1 MSTLQHVPAAFAQA
15 LADKGYT
22 ALTPVQEAVLDPA
35 LNGAD
40 VLVSAQTGSGKT
52 VAFGLAM
59 AQGLLDGADRFGPAA
74 APLALIIA
82 PTRELALQV
91 HRELQ
96 WLYGPTG
103 ASFASCVGGMDMRT
117 ERRNLDRGAHI
128 VVGTPGRLKDH
139 IERNSLDLSS
149 LRVAV
154 LDEADEMLDLGF
166 REDLEFILGKA
177 PADRRTMMF
186 SATVPREI
194 AALAKTYQRDAVRIS
209 AGAEREQ
216 HVDIEYRALAV
227 DQADKENAIVNV
239 LRFYEAKNALV
250 FCGLRATVNHLT
262 ARLANRGFSVVALS
276 GELSQAERTHSLQA
290 MRDGRARV
298 CVATDVAARG
308 IDLPNL
314 ELVVHADLPQNKETL
329 LHRSGRTGRAG
340 RKGVSALIVPH
351 KDRKKA
357 DRLLGGAGIT
367 AAWGSAPGAD
377 EVNRRDAE
385 RLLADPMFTGVPAE
399 NEADLVAKLLGAFDV
414 NALAMG
420 FVRQYMT
427 TRSAPEDLR
436 SSGADA
442 RAPVRLGPDNSFWV
456 TLSVGAAAKAE
467 PRWLLPM
474 LCRSGDLTK
483 NDIGSIRVQQ
493 DVTEVQLNEGVRA
506 RFLAALGSAM
516 MLEDGIRVSLA
527 DGQPT
532 TAAPDRPKP
541 AFVRARSVEAEP
553 VDAPPEPV
561 ATPVTTTYAPRPSA
575 YSAPAELGEPAE
587 APRKPRHKDRPVMV
601 ERRPD
606 RASDRTPERGADPM
620 AEAVADGSV
629 VPYAPKKAFNKDGPK
644 PAYKPGAKPG
654 PKPSGKPYEG
664 NFKPRSAE
672 KPGGKFEGKPAGKWI
687 KRDGPPKAAD
697 GKPAS
702 KPYFAKP
709 GKPGDKP
716 AGKPFKKPKPHRGQ
730 S

>member
-1 MSTLQHVPAAFAQA
+1 MTTLQHVPAAFAQA
-15 LADKGYT
+15 LADKGYET
-22 ALTPVQEAVLDPA
+22 LTPVQEACLDPA

-91 HRELQ
+91 HRELE
-96 WLYGPTG
+96 WLYGPTK

-357 DRLLGGAGIT
+357 DRLLGWAGIT

-436 SSGADA
+436 ITGGADA
-442 RAPVRLGPDNSFWV
+442 LRPVRLGADNSFWV

-506 RFLAALGSAM
+506 RFLTALGPAM
-516 MLEDGIRVSLA
+516 MLEDGITVSLA
-527 DGQPT
+527 EGQPT
-532 TAAPDRPKP
+532 AAAPARPKP
-541 AFVRARSVEAEP
+541 AFVRARAVEVEP
-553 VDAPPEPV
+553 VVLPVPEPV
-561 ATPVTTTYAPRPSA
+561 ATPVATTYAPRPLA
-575 YSAPAELGEPAE
+575 YSAPVEPVE
-587 APRKPRHKDRPVMV
+587 TPRKPRHKDRPVLV

-629 VPYAPKKAFNKDGPK
+629 VPYQPKKAFNKDGPK

-672 KPGGKFEGKPAGKWI
+672 KPAGKFEGKPAGKWV

-697 GKPAS
+697 GKPAA
-702 KPYFAKP
+702 KPFFAKP

>member
-1 MSTLQHVPAAFAQA
+1 MSDLSLVPLTFAAA
-15 LADKGYT
+15 LADKGYVQ
-22 ALTPVQEAVLDPA
+22 LTPVQQAVLDPA

-96 WLYGPTG
+96 WLYVPTG

-139 IERNSLDLSS
+139 IECNSLDLSS

-166 REDLEFILGKA
+166 REDLEFILGSA

-194 AALAKTYQRDAVRIS
+194 AMLAKTYQRDAVRIS

-314 ELVVHADLPQNKETL
+314 ELVIHADLPQNKETL

-357 DRLLGGAGIT
+357 DRLLGWAGISAT
-367 AAWGSAPGAD
+367 WAAAPGAD

-385 RLLADPMFTGVPAE
+385 RLLADPMFTGAPAE
-399 NEADLVAKLLGAFDV
+399 NEADLVAKLLGAFDI
-414 NALAMG
+414 NALAVG

-436 SSGADA
+436 GGGVDA

-474 LCRSGDLTK
+474 LCRAGDLTK
-483 NDIGSIRVQQ
+483 SDIGSIKVGQ
-493 DVTEVQLNEGVRA
+493 DTTEVQLSAAVRD
-506 RFLAALGSAM
+506 RFTTAIGPGR
-516 MLEDGIRVSLA
+516 MLEDGIKVSLA
-527 DGQPT
+527 AGGDT
-532 TAAPDRPKP
+532 VAAPPRPAFDRPKP
-541 AFVRARSVEAEP
+541 VYDR
-553 VDAPPEPV
+553 PEPATIPELTEV
-561 ATPVTTTYAPRPSA
+561 ATPIATSYAPRPEA
-575 YSAPAELGEPAE
+575 YGLKDPDER
-587 APRKPRHKDRPVMV
+587 PRKPRHKDRKAEISPA
-601 ERRPD
+601 
-606 RASDRTPERGADPM
+606 RAPAAARVGERGADPM

-629 VPYAPKKAFNKDGPK
+629 VPYAPKKAFHKEGPK
-644 PAYKPGAKPG
+644 PAHKSG
-654 PKPSGKPYEG
+654 GKPYAG
-664 NFKPRSAE
+664 NFKPRSEGA
-672 KPGGKFEGKPAGKWI
+672 PGGKSGSKPEGKWVKRTDPA
-687 KRDGPPKAAD
+687 KAAD
-697 GKPAS
+697 GKPAAA
-702 KPYFAKP
+702 KPHFAKP
-709 GKPGDKP
+709 GKP
-716 AGKPFKKPKPHRGQ
+716 AGKPYAGKPKPHRGKG
-730 S
+730 

>member
-1 MSTLQHVPAAFAQA
+1 MTTLQHVPAAFAQA
-15 LADKGYT
+15 LADKGYET
-22 ALTPVQEAVLDPA
+22 LTPVQEACLDPA

-91 HRELQ
+91 HRELE
-96 WLYGPTG
+96 WLYAPTK

-177 PADRRTMMF
+177 PAERRTMMF

-357 DRLLGGAGIT
+357 DRLLGWAGIT
-367 AAWGSAPGAD
+367 AAWGPAPGAD

-436 SSGADA
+436 NTGGADA
-442 RAPVRLGPDNSFWV
+442 LRPVRLGADNSFWV

-516 MLEDGIRVSLA
+516 MLEDGIKVSLA
-527 DGQPT
+527 EGQPT
-532 TAAPDRPKP
+532 TAAPARPKP
-541 AFVRARSVEAEP
+541 AFVRARAVEAEP
-553 VDAPPEPV
+553 VAAPSPEPV
-561 ATPVTTTYAPRPSA
+561 ATPVVTTYAPRPSA
-575 YSAPAELGEPAE
+575 YSAPTEAPE
-587 APRKPRHKDRPVMV
+587 APRKPRHKDRAVVV

-606 RASDRTPERGADPM
+606 RASDRAPERGADPM

-644 PAYKPGAKPG
+644 PAYKPGGKPG

-664 NFKPRSAE
+664 NLKPRSAE
-672 KPGGKFEGKPAGKWI
+672 KPAGKFEGKPAGKWV